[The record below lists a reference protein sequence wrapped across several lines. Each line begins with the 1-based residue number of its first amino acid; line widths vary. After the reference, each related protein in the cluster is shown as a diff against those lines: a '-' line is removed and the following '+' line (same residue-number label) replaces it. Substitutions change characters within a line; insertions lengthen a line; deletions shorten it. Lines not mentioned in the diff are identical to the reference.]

1 MTALLGTHI
10 LLYWLADEGR
20 LSSEQKHVLAGAPPL
35 VNRVGIS
42 PAVAA
47 EVARLPD
54 SFRRDPADR
63 IIVATAM
70 VLGAVLLTNDRRIR
84 EAALVPTV

>member
-1 MTALLGTHI
+1 M
-10 LLYWLADEGR
+10 
-20 LSSEQKHVLAGAPPL
+20 
-35 VNRVGIS
+35 GIS

-54 SFRRDPADR
+54 SFHRDPADR

-70 VLGAVLLTNDRRIR
+70 VLGAALLTNDRRIR
-84 EAALVPTV
+84 DAALVPTV